1 MQSDRKVPA
10 QSMLGGVKF
19 VLHFV
24 LHSIVFIHKNNDIV
38 KFFPIYNAVFMR
50 VFGNSDK
57 HCISQKSN

>member
-1 MQSDRKVPA
+1 
-10 QSMLGGVKF
+10 MLGGVKF